1 MVVVDRDR
9 AFFPSSN
16 EWFFGPVVAEIN
28 NIKTYNYIE
37 HLYPENNLLK
47 LQSSYGS
54 FDSM

>member
-47 LQSSYGS
+47 RQSSYGS